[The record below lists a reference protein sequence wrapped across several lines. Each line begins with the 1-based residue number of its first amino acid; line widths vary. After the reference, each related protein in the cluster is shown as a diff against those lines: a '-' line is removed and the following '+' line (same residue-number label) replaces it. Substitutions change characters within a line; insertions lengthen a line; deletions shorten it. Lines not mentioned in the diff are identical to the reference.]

1 MIDPGSAAVA
11 VGAANASTTLA
22 KTTHGAFKTA
32 RRHFRLLGTYDPSW
46 LSLELKSGD
55 IAEFTATETSDI
67 QEFLSS
73 SSMSPVLAFYAISKL
88 SPDGPEKTRAL
99 SIAEG
104 TFRNEVNKWTAN
116 NESKWGD
123 RSAKIWVFLSDLYD
137 GTLDNEL
144 FSEVPDNEIEIFSNF
159 ISSPI
164 LSSTKNTIRGHY
176 LTRLINLTSTLSD
189 LTHAIDLSSHIAQL
203 INEVD
208 HQPIISHTEI
218 DGKTDFNT
226 LYVRRHFVRTD
237 DESEVTEASLS
248 PSENPFRFVLMG
260 DPGAGKS
267 TFVKHF
273 RKSAACTETAIPVIE
288 IVCRHYAKV
297 AWNSSIT
304 SHAAQ
309 SISTDHSINISDT
322 EIQNILLLGRV
333 CLVFDGL
340 DEITEPAK
348 RAEMATRIQSL
359 SIQYPVASLLVTTRV
374 LGYERAPLSKS
385 VFDHIRLHQF
395 DNDQVYDYAVRWFT
409 SRDRIDLIDSFIQ
422 DSTSVPDLRCNPLLL
437 SLLCA
442 LYREHGAL
450 PTERRGIYNQCAE
463 LLFRRW
469 DGHRQIANSG
479 AMPNFANRLM
489 LEIARWVYTT
499 PAIQD
504 GMEEQQLGK
513 ILAHYL
519 TDTCGFE
526 SYEAQREATS
536 FLEFCAGRAWLLG
549 SFGTNPRGQRLF
561 RFTHRTFYEFFA
573 AEALV
578 RGANTIDDICKYVKE
593 SFTNDATSV
602 VPELV
607 IQAYDMGKERGG
619 PDVFKE
625 LVRDGSPN
633 ILLLRLME
641 GIILPSYLRTQ
652 AFDSITSA
660 WSPQN
665 VSEEE
670 FDALLGLNIQARN
683 HFTKEYLPTA
693 IGRLSEE
700 SRLTFMEGWA
710 GRVLSGYLGRYFDY
724 WNPIS
729 IEIMESW
736 KSSKTMS
743 NSLVCSNWSIFH
755 GIETERIWL
764 GWDAI
769 ACPSMSGVVPGIAWW
784 SIEQKFGRGEPIPEN
799 EYRDFV
805 ISTAHNLIIDGAQ
818 IPYPLIGEF
827 HSSILWNGAENLDWQ
842 DTPHRSEV
850 EGHLV
855 DLLVYIVCFLHEAN
869 ESTAHLL
876 SAFNKIPELR
886 LSEVFKWRDYRLGL
900 SPKPTQKEEN
910 IAKSTIRILTPGLQ
924 KWCKGNSSY
933 ILYEDN
939 TH

>member
-11 VGAANASTTLA
+11 VGAANASATLA
-22 KTTHGAFKTA
+22 KTTHGAFTAA
-32 RRHFRLLGTYDPSW
+32 RRRFRLLGTYDPSW

-55 IAEFTATETSDI
+55 TAEFTVTETSDI

-73 SSMSPVLAFYAISKL
+73 STLKPVLAFYAISNI
-88 SPDGPEKTRAL
+88 SPDSPEKTKAL

-104 TFRNEVNKWTAN
+104 AFKNEVDKWSAN
-116 NESKWGD
+116 HESKWKD
-123 RSAKIWVFLSDLYD
+123 RSAEIWGFLSDLYN
-137 GTLDNEL
+137 GTLDNES
-144 FSEVPDNEIEIFSNF
+144 FSEIPDNEIEVFSNF

-164 LSSTKNTIRGHY
+164 LSTTKSTIRGHY
-176 LTRLINLTSTLSD
+176 LTRLINLTANLSD
-189 LTHAIDLSSHIAQL
+189 LMHAIDLSSHISQL
-203 INEVD
+203 IDAVD

-226 LYVRRHFVRTD
+226 LYVKRHFVRTD

-273 RKSAACTETAIPVIE
+273 RKSAASTETAIPVIE

-297 AWNSSIT
+297 SWNSSIT
-304 SHAAQ
+304 SHAAD
-309 SISTDHSINISDT
+309 SLSTDHSVDISDT
-322 EIQNILLLGRV
+322 EIQNMLLLGRV

-340 DEITEPAK
+340 DEITEPSK

-359 SIQYPVASLLVTTRV
+359 SIQYPVASLLVTTRI

-385 VFDHIRLHQF
+385 VFDHIKLHQF
-395 DNDQVYDYAVRWFT
+395 DEEQVYDYAVRWFT
-409 SRDRIDLIDSFIQ
+409 SRDRIDLVDSFIQ

-469 DGHRQIANSG
+469 DGHRQIVNSG

-504 GMEEQQLGK
+504 GMEEQQLGR

-519 TDTCGFE
+519 TDTCGFD
-526 SYEAQREATS
+526 SYEAHRESTS

-549 SFGTNPRGQRLF
+549 SFGTNSRGQRLF

-578 RGANTIDDICKYVKE
+578 RGAKSIDDICRYVTE

-607 IQAYDMGKERGG
+607 IQAYDTGKERGG

-625 LVRDGSPN
+625 LIKDGCPN

-641 GIILPSYLRTQ
+641 GIILPSHLRTQ

-660 WSPQN
+660 WSTQN
-665 VSEEE
+665 ISGEE
-670 FDALLGLNIQARN
+670 FDALLGLNIQARS
-683 HFTKEYLPTA
+683 HFTKEYLPVEN
-693 IGRLSEE
+693 GQLSKE
-700 SRLTFMEGWA
+700 SRLAFMDGWA
-710 GRVLSGYLGRYFDY
+710 GRALSGYLGRYFDY

-729 IEIMESW
+729 IEIMKSW
-736 KSSKTMS
+736 SSSEAMA
-743 NSLVCSNWSIFH
+743 NSLACSNWAVFH
-755 GIETERIWL
+755 GIDTNRTWL
-764 GWDAI
+764 GWDTI
-769 ACPSMSGVVPGIAWW
+769 ACPSMGGAVPGIVWW
-784 SIEQKFGRGEPIPEN
+784 SIEKSFGRGEKLPNN

-805 ISTAHNLIIDGAQ
+805 ILTARTLIVGGAK
-818 IPYPLIGEF
+818 IPYPLIEEF
-827 HSSILWNGAENLDWQ
+827 HSSILWNGAEYLDWR
-842 DTPHRSEV
+842 DIPHRSDTEKY
-850 EGHLV
+850 LI
-855 DLLVYIVCFLHEAN
+855 DLLVYILCFLHEAN
-869 ESTAHLL
+869 ESTAHLI
-876 SAFNKIPELR
+876 SAFSKIPEMR

-900 SPKPTQKEEN
+900 SPKPSREEEN
-910 IAKSTIRILTPGLQ
+910 VAKSTIEILSPELK
-924 KWCKGNSSY
+924 KWCKGNASY

-939 TH
+939 NI